1 MPFAGWRAGTAS
13 AIVPAMSNPATRRN
27 LLGIACLCIGV
38 AVFSTQDA
46 IIKGI
51 SGDYAVTQA
60 MVTRSLVALPILAL
74 FVQWEGGLHQLR
86 SPRFWILALRGFI
99 LFLAYTTYYIAFPA
113 LPLADA
119 IALFFTA
126 PLMIT
131 FLAVPIL
138 KERVALKEWIAAGV
152 GFVGVLVMLRPGSG
166 LFEPAALLSLA
177 SAFFY
182 AIAAIV
188 ARKLGVEEKAS
199 VMAFYQNIVFLMGAG
214 LMALVFSSIG
224 IEEAGHPS
232 LEFLV
237 RPWVLPTLRDFLLM
251 GACGVIAA
259 VAMSLLTN
267 AYRLAQASLV
277 SVFEYTGM
285 LWTPLWGYFLFAE
298 VPTWGTVIG
307 ALLIAAAGIL
317 AILGPGRQRGS

>member
-1 MPFAGWRAGTAS
+1 MPFTDWRVRMAT
-13 AIVPAMSNPATRRN
+13 AIVPTMSNSETRRN
-27 LLGIACLCIGV
+27 LWGIACLCLGV
-38 AVFSTQDA
+38 AIFSTQDA

-60 MVTRSLVALPILAL
+60 MVTRSLVALPILAG
-74 FVQWEGGLHQLR
+74 FVHWEGGLRLLI
-86 SPRFWILALRGFI
+86 SPRFWILTVRGFI

-138 KERVALKEWIAAGV
+138 DERVALKEWIAAGV
-152 GFVGVLVMLRPGSG
+152 GFAGVLVMLRPGSG

-199 VMAFYQNIVFLMGAG
+199 VMAFYQNVVFMTGAG
-214 LMALVFSSIG
+214 LMALFFAGMG
-224 IEEAGHPS
+224 IEKAAHPS

-237 RPWVLPTLRDFLLM
+237 RPWAWPNLRDFLLM

-298 VPTWGTVIG
+298 IPTWGTVIG
-307 ALLIAAAGIL
+307 AVLIAAAGIL
-317 AILGPGRQRGS
+317 AILRPGRQRGP

>member
-1 MPFAGWRAGTAS
+1 
-13 AIVPAMSNPATRRN
+13 MSNPATHRN

-74 FVQWEGGLHQLR
+74 FVQWEGGLRQLL
-86 SPRFWILALRGFI
+86 SPRFWMLTLRGLI
-99 LFLAYTTYYIAFPA
+99 LLLAYTTYYIAFPA

-138 KERVALKEWIAAGV
+138 KERVAMKEWIAAGI
-152 GFVGVLVMLRPGSG
+152 GFAGVLVMLRPGSG

-182 AIAAIV
+182 AISAIV

-199 VMAFYQNIVFLMGAG
+199 VMAFYQNIVFLTGAG
-214 LMALVFSSIG
+214 LMAMVFACIG
-224 IEEAGHPS
+224 FKEAAHPS
-232 LEFLV
+232 SRIPRAAVGLAQFA
-237 RPWVLPTLRDFLLM
+237 RFPADGRLRGHRRGGDVAAHQCLSPGAGKPCLGLRIYRHAVDAFVGLFLLCRDTDLGNGHRRNTYRGRRHSGDA
-251 GACGVIAA
+251 GAWPPGAERDRTR
-259 VAMSLLTN
+259 LT
-267 AYRLAQASLV
+267 
-277 SVFEYTGM
+277 
-285 LWTPLWGYFLFAE
+285 
-298 VPTWGTVIG
+298 
-307 ALLIAAAGIL
+307 
-317 AILGPGRQRGS
+317 

>member
-1 MPFAGWRAGTAS
+1 
-13 AIVPAMSNPATRRN
+13 MSNPSAHRN

-38 AVFSTQDA
+38 AIFSTQDA

-60 MVTRSLVALPILAL
+60 MVTRSLVALPILGI
-74 FVQWEGGLHQLR
+74 FVRWEGGLRQLL
-86 SPRFWILALRGFI
+86 SPRFWMLTLRGFI
-99 LFLAYTTYYIAFPA
+99 LLLAYTTYYIAFPA

-138 KERVALKEWIAAGV
+138 HERVALKEWIAAGI

-182 AIAAIV
+182 AISAIV

-199 VMAFYQNIVFLMGAG
+199 VMAFYQNIVFLLGAG
-214 LMALVFSSIG
+214 LMALCFAGLG
-224 IEEAGHPS
+224 IEKAAHPS

-237 RPWVLPTLRDFLLM
+237 RPWTWPTLRDFLLM

-285 LWTPLWGYFLFAE
+285 LWTPLWGYFFFAE

-317 AILGPGRQRGS
+317 AMLGTRRQRGS

>member
-1 MPFAGWRAGTAS
+1 
-13 AIVPAMSNPATRRN
+13 MSNPATHRN
-27 LLGIACLCIGV
+27 LLGIACLCVGV

-74 FVQWEGGLHQLR
+74 FVQWEGGLRQLL
-86 SPRFWILALRGFI
+86 SPRFWMLTLRGLI
-99 LFLAYTTYYIAFPA
+99 LLLAYTTYYIAFPA

-138 KERVALKEWIAAGV
+138 KERVAMKEWIAAGI
-152 GFVGVLVMLRPGSG
+152 GFAGVLVMLRPGSG

-182 AIAAIV
+182 AISAIV

-214 LMALVFSSIG
+214 LMALVFAWIG
-224 IEEAGHPS
+224 FKEAAHPS

-237 RPWVLPTLRDFLLM
+237 RPWVWPSLRDFLLM

-285 LWTPLWGYFLFAE
+285 LWTPLWGFFFFAE
-298 VPTWGTVIG
+298 IPTWGTVIG
-307 ALLIAAAGIL
+307 AVLIAGAGIL
-317 AILGPGRQRGS
+317 AMLGHGRRGGM

>member
-1 MPFAGWRAGTAS
+1 MA
-13 AIVPAMSNPATRRN
+13 NPATRRN
-27 LLGIACLCIGV
+27 LLGIACLCTGV
-38 AVFSTQDA
+38 AVFSTHDA

-60 MVTRSLVALPILAL
+60 MVTRSLVALPILAV
-74 FVQWEGGLHQLR
+74 FVQWGGGLRQLL
-86 SPRFWILALRGFI
+86 SPRFWMLTLRGLI
-99 LFLAYTTYYIAFPA
+99 LLLAYTTYYIAFPA

-138 KERVALKEWIAAGV
+138 HERVAAKEWIAAGI
-152 GFVGVLVMLRPGSG
+152 GFAGVLVMLRPGGG

-182 AIAAIV
+182 AISAIV

-199 VMAFYQNIVFLMGAG
+199 VMAFYQNIVFLIGAG
-214 LMALVFSSIG
+214 AMAFAFAGLG
-224 IEEAGHPS
+224 IEKAAHPS

-237 RPWVLPTLRDFLLM
+237 RPWAWPKLQDFMLM

-267 AYRLAQASLV
+267 AYRMAPASLV

-285 LWTPLWGYFLFAE
+285 LWTPLWGFFFFAE
-298 VPTWGTVIG
+298 IPTWGTVIG

-317 AILGPGRQRGS
+317 AILAPGRQRGG

>member
-1 MPFAGWRAGTAS
+1 
-13 AIVPAMSNPATRRN
+13 MSNPTTHRN
-27 LLGIACLCIGV
+27 LFGIACLSIGIL
-38 AVFSTQDA
+38 VFSTQDA

-60 MVTRSLVALPILAL
+60 MVTRSLVALPILAF
-74 FVQWEGGLHQLR
+74 FVHWEGGLRQLH
-86 SPRFWILALRGFI
+86 SPRFWILLLRGFF
-99 LFLAYTTYYIAFPA
+99 LLLAYTTYYIAFPA

-131 FLAVPIL
+131 FLAAPIL
-138 KERVALKEWIAAGV
+138 RERVTLKAWIAAGV
-152 GFVGVLVMLRPGSG
+152 GFLGVLVMLRPGSG

-182 AIAAIV
+182 AISAIV
-188 ARKLGVEEKAS
+188 ARKLGAEEKAS
-199 VMAFYQNIVFLMGAG
+199 VMAFYQNIVFMIGAG
-214 LMALVFSSIG
+214 LMALCFASLG
-224 IEEAGHPS
+224 IEKAAHPS

-237 RPWVLPTLRDFLLM
+237 RPWTLPTLRDFLLM

-267 AYRLAQASLV
+267 AYRTAQASLV

-285 LWTPLWGYFLFAE
+285 LWTPLWGYFFFAE
-298 VPTWGTVIG
+298 IPTWGTVIG

-317 AILGPGRQRGS
+317 AIWSPSRPRGT

>member
-1 MPFAGWRAGTAS
+1 
-13 AIVPAMSNPATRRN
+13 MSNPVTRRN
-27 LLGIACLCIGV
+27 LWGIACLCIGI
-38 AVFSTQDA
+38 AIFSVQDA

-51 SGDYAVTQA
+51 SGNYAVTQA
-60 MVTRSLVALPILAL
+60 MVTRSLVALPILAV
-74 FVQWEGGLHQLR
+74 FVQWEGGLRQLL
-86 SPRFWILALRGFI
+86 SPRFWMLGLRGFI

-138 KERVALKEWIAAGV
+138 HERVAMKEWIAAGI
-152 GFVGVLVMLRPGSG
+152 GFIGVLIMLRPGSG

-182 AIAAIV
+182 SVAAIV

-199 VMAFYQNIVFLMGAG
+199 VMAFYQNIVFLTGAVV
-214 LMALVFSSIG
+214 MAVCF
-224 IEEAGHPS
+224 AGFGNERSPHPS

-237 RPWVLPTLRDFLLM
+237 RPWVWPTLRDLLLM

-285 LWTPLWGYFLFAE
+285 LWTPLWGFFFFNE
-298 VPTWGTVIG
+298 IPTWGTVIG